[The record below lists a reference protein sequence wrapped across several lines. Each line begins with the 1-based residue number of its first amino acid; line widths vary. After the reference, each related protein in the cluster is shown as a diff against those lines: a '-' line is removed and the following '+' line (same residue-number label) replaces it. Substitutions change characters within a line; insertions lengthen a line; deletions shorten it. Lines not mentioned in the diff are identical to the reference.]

1 MYKLITFL
9 VVFTTS
15 FLHAQEECG
24 MLFPDVKSMGFNRL
38 QVDLDDV
45 EEVTLPVVF
54 HVIHK
59 GAADETNISDEQIL
73 SQIDALDTGFRWGP
87 GVDTK
92 IQFCLASR
100 DPEGNPTSGITRHN
114 GAVLFGDEYIQEGV
128 APSSIESGINDEM
141 MKEAT
146 GCWDPDEYINFYIV
160 SEIGGN
166 NGGNGIQG
174 YAYLGPTGDCR
185 DGIVQLYNVTGT
197 TGTLKPGRTLG
208 KTAVHEMGHHLS
220 LFHTFSNSFGCTE
233 TNCESQ
239 GDLVCDT
246 PPTLSNIGC
255 SASSGCEDAM
265 IENFMDYTGE
275 TCKYSFTVGQAERM
289 HEMLQGPRDGLVNN
303 LSCLSPVDYDLAITE
318 AFYQET
324 WCQDFQDIWIT
335 VANQGS
341 QNIPIAEVQLLCNG
355 EQYNETVFDLG
366 QGAGVSVLFEQV
378 FVDEAQMFEAQV
390 ISSLDEYEFN
400 DNAWW
405 PIETLDGDLLTIDVH
420 KDFWG
425 CLDFQ
430 FLDPDGEIM
439 VEGDYPAGEE
449 TYTYNVCVYEGC
461 YTVAAQDC
469 AGDGFCTIDF
479 DDDGICDIGSEGI
492 VGMIG
497 QDTVFATGFG
507 LQFSE
512 WEMEWCNT
520 LPACAYDLDAN
531 GTIGNGDVVVLLSNY
546 GCIGDCEGDL
556 NNDGIVSVL
565 DLLEILTA
573 VGDCPV
579 EQEFSIGT
587 YKSMVVG
594 GDAVGI
600 FGGLPPRI
608 YDLSGRRIRGSVD
621 NLPTGFYILK
631 WNHEVKKVFVQ

>member
-1 MYKLITFL
+1 
-9 VVFTTS
+9 
-15 FLHAQEECG
+15 
-24 MLFPDVKSMGFNRL
+24 MGLTQRSSVN
-38 QVDLDDV
+38 LDDV
-45 EEVTLPVVF
+45 EPVTLPVVF

-73 SQIDALDTGFRWGP
+73 SQLSALDTGFRWGA

-100 DPEGNPTSGITRHN
+100 DPEGNPTNGITRHN
-114 GAVLFGDEYIQEGV
+114 GAVLFGEEYIQEGV
-128 APSSIESGINDEM
+128 APSSIDSGINDEM
-141 MKEAT
+141 MKAAT
-146 GCWDPDEYINFYIV
+146 GCWNPDEYINFYIV

-197 TGTLKPGRTLG
+197 EGVLKPGRMQG

-233 TNCESQ
+233 TNCETQ
-239 GDLVCDT
+239 GDMVCDT
-246 PPTLSNIGC
+246 PPTLSNQGC
-255 SASSGCEDAM
+255 STSSGCEEAM
-265 IENFMDYTGE
+265 IENFMDYTSE
-275 TCKYSFTVGQAERM
+275 TCKYTFTVGQAERM
-289 HEMLQGPRDGLVNN
+289 HEMLQGSRSGLVNN
-303 LSCLSPVDYDLAITE
+303 LSCLAPVEYDLAITE

-324 WCQDFQDIWIT
+324 WCEDFQDIWVT
-335 VANQGS
+335 VVNQGS
-341 QNIPIAEVQLLCNG
+341 QEIPIAEVQLLCNG

-366 QGAGVSVLFEQV
+366 YGAGVSVLFEQV

-390 ISSLDEYEFN
+390 ISSLDQYEFN

-425 CLDFQ
+425 CMDFQ

-439 VEGDYPAGEE
+439 VEDDYPAGEV

-469 AGDGFCTIDF
+469 AGDGFCTF
-479 DDDGICDIGSEGI
+479 GGDDEGNCTYGSEGI
-492 VGMIG
+492 VGRIG
-497 QDTVFATGFG
+497 QDTVFATGYG
-507 LQFSE
+507 LQFYE
-512 WEMEWCNT
+512 WELEWCNT

-531 GTIGNGDVVVLLSNY
+531 GSIGNGDVVVLLSNY
-546 GCIGDCEGDL
+546 GCFGNCEGDL
-556 NNDGIVSVL
+556 NNDGMVSVL
-565 DLLEILTA
+565 DLLEILSN

-579 EQEFSIGT
+579 EQEFSTGI
-587 YKSMVVG
+587 YKDLVVR
-594 GDAVGI
+594 GDT
-600 FGGLPPRI
+600 GGLLGGGQPKI
-608 YDLSGRRIRGSVD
+608 YDLTGRRIKGPVD
-621 NLPTGFYILK
+621 QLATGFYILK
-631 WNHEVKKVFVQ
+631 WHNQTKKVFVQ